1 MKKAGIG
8 ILAVLVATIFV
19 ADLAAAVPL
28 AGDNDQNVEA
38 SVKCACEIL
47 APKDITGWTLT
58 PGENIRTYTVDPNVQ
73 MSVCVRSNCG
83 WWINVEDS
91 SKQDGHMKGA
101 AGALEYPLEI
111 NGQVLVND
119 CKPLLDK
126 GGNKV
131 TGGPTGPS
139 MVCIPV
145 DYNQKVAW
153 NDPVGCSYTIVID
166 YYCMQGTPP

>member
-19 ADLAAAVPL
+19 ANLAAAM
-28 AGDNDQNVEA
+28 DNDQNVEA
-38 SVKCACEIL
+38 SVECACRIL
-47 APKDITGWTLT
+47 APKDISGWELT
-58 PGENIRTYTVDPNVQ
+58 IGDPYEDNIGPGR
-73 MSVCVRSNCG
+73 SVSVRSNCG

-101 AGALEYPLEI
+101 AGALKYPLEI

-126 GGNKV
+126 DTGNKV
-131 TGGPTGPS
+131 AGGPTGPNF
-139 MVCIPV
+139 VYVPIE
-145 DYNQKVAW
+145 YNQKASW
-153 NDPVGCSYTIVID
+153 HDSGGCSYSIVVD
-166 YYCMQGTPP
+166 FYCMIGTPP